1 MGFNYDPGKWS
12 LSQTVVLKKI
22 GKPVAMYAKSVNLG
36 MPAFDKPVGYDLEIG
51 DWVGVYGKGVN
62 ADILFTGY
70 FKDKTNNKS
79 DYTLT
84 VTFPNPADGLQ
95 EFTTTEFAQE
105 GPYSELRSSHEAPL
119 EGYQSEWVQSNNR
132 TLGKAEMRITIII
145 SGCEQKW
152 MIEAI
157 SSAHITESFMAISC
171 SLSITS
177 TQRSMIVTLNLIRN
191 RT

>member
-1 MGFNYDPGKWS
+1 MIRENGVSHKPLCF
-12 LSQTVVLKKI
+12 KKI

-95 EFTTTEFAQE
+95 EFTTTEFAQ
-105 GPYSELRSSHEAPL
+105 
-119 EGYQSEWVQSNNR
+119 
-132 TLGKAEMRITIII
+132 KALTANCDLHM
-145 SGCEQKW
+145 KL
-152 MIEAI
+152 
-157 SSAHITESFMAISC
+157 H
-171 SLSITS
+171 
-177 TQRSMIVTLNLIRN
+177 
-191 RT
+191 

>member
-1 MGFNYDPGKWS
+1 
-12 LSQTVVLKKI
+12 VLKKI

-132 TLGKAEMRITIII
+132 TLGKTRDAHHNYYIRVRTKVDDRGNIV
-145 SGCEQKW
+145 
-152 MIEAI
+152 
-157 SSAHITESFMAISC
+157 SAHYGKFYGDFMQFKYYLNPTINDRNVEFDPKQNLMKNLK
-171 SLSITS
+171 SLEGVSEP
-177 TQRSMIVTLNLIRN
+177 
-191 RT
+191 